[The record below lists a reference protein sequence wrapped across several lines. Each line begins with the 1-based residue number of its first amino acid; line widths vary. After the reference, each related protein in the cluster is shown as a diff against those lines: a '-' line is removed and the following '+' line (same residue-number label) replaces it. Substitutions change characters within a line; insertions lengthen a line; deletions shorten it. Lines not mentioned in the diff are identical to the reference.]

1 MLKVDVFGDGVM
13 KRFRYLLPQTAFI
26 ILFSGCNF
34 TEHELRIIETGFLYG
49 IIISVLIF
57 YLLVSL
63 LGLKSRYHLYFSA
76 LLLLGILCSDSYTN
90 SFLMRFVN
98 PGITRVIIYS
108 SKAWILFFLTAY
120 LHEFFKP
127 VYSVVILRAVLAL
140 TILQQLYILFAGAGL
155 SPESPINYVLNA
167 VYGLEFLSCLYII
180 LYGLFRKQRDALT
193 NLFGLLIIVAS
204 YYNKA
209 LFQNPDYKYLMYAAL
224 FLFLFLQLLSAARRI
239 KKFYNEKVNAEL
251 RFLHAQIKP
260 HYIFNALNTIIS
272 ISRYNAERA
281 LELLRDFGVYLQNS
295 FNLKTENQFTSL
307 KDELEIVNV
316 YLNIEKAR
324 FEERIEVEMDLPER
338 QDILVPVCMLQPIVE
353 NAIVHGILGKPEG
366 GKIYIG
372 IEQEGQKLVFT
383 VRDNGL
389 GMPEEKVV
397 EILESDNIGHIG
409 LSNIHKRLK
418 ALYKNG
424 LTIKSKPGE
433 GTEVTWEVLLN
444 A

>member
-1 MLKVDVFGDGVM
+1 M
-13 KRFRYLLPQTAFI
+13 KRLKHLLPQTVFI
-26 ILFSGCNF
+26 LLFSGCSTNVYI
-34 TEHELRIIETGFLYG
+34 TEHELKIIETGFLYG
-49 IIISVLIF
+49 IVLSVLIF

-63 LGLKSRYHLYFSA
+63 LGLKSKYPLYFSA
-76 LLLLGILCSDSYTN
+76 LLFLAILCTDSFTGV
-90 SFLMRFVN
+90 FLMRLFYLTN
-98 PGITRVIIYS
+98 SGITRVIIYS

-120 LHEFFKP
+120 LHEIFKP
-127 VYSVVILRAVLAL
+127 LYSVILLRVVFVLTL
-140 TILQQLYILFAGAGL
+140 LQQLYIILAGADL
-155 SPESPINYVLNA
+155 TIDSPVIYFLMA
-167 VYGLEFLSCLYII
+167 VYGLEFLSCVYII
-180 LYGLFRKQRDALT
+180 LYGLSRKQKDAVI
-193 NLFGLLIIVAS
+193 NLFGLLIIAAS
-204 YYNKA
+204 YYNRAIIKIP
-209 LFQNPDYKYLMYAAL
+209 NYKYLMYAAV
-224 FLFLFLQLLSAARRI
+224 FLFLFLQMLSVARKI
-239 KKFYNEKVNAEL
+239 KIYYKEKKDAEL

-307 KDELEIVNV
+307 MDELEIVSV

-324 FEERIEVEMDLPER
+324 FEERIEVEMELPER
-338 QDILVPVCMLQPIVE
+338 RDFLVPVCMLQPIVE

-372 IEQEGQKLVFT
+372 IVQEKMKLVFT
-383 VRDNGL
+383 VRDNGS
-389 GMPEEKVV
+389 GMSDEKVTEV
-397 EILESDNIGHIG
+397 LESDNIGHIG

-424 LTIKSKPGE
+424 LTINSKPGE